1 MIGVSSRWNDREE
14 EIRHRLR
21 SYSALRSKHAA
32 CLELYNSHFPRST
45 ARITDE
51 PRGGQMALTEMES
64 VVQQRMDLSDIM
76 ARSLADMQNELRA
89 ITDMLK
95 PLPADEYTVLLR
107 RYTLGER
114 WEEIA
119 VKLNYCERQVWRIHD
134 KGIRRLGDGT

>member
-1 MIGVSSRWNDREE
+1 
-14 EIRHRLR
+14 
-21 SYSALRSKHAA
+21 
-32 CLELYNSHFPRST
+32 
-45 ARITDE
+45 
-51 PRGGQMALTEMES
+51 MALTEMES

-95 PLPADEYTVLLR
+95 PLPPDEYTVLLR

-119 VKLNYCERQVWRIHD
+119 VKLNYCRAQVYRIHD
-134 KGIRRLGDGT
+134 KGIRRLGGNMSYTCDEHAANMRHYETR